1 MTTQDRGMA
10 QPSTPDDESTSGD
23 RSPSIGPRQG
33 TSGDR
38 ATWIAAALIIVLGL
52 LTIGLVALTR

>member
-10 QPSTPDDESTSGD
+10 HTSTPDESTSGD
-23 RSPSIGPRQG
+23 PSPSIVTGQG

-52 LTIGLVALTR
+52 LAIGLVALTR

>member
-10 QPSTPDDESTSGD
+10 QTSTPDESTSGD
-23 RSPSIGPRQG
+23 PSPSIVPHG

-52 LTIGLVALTR
+52 LAIGLVALTR

>member
-1 MTTQDRGMA
+1 MA
-10 QPSTPDDESTSGD
+10 QTSTPDDEPTSGD
-23 RSPSIGPRQG
+23 PSPSIVPGQG

-52 LTIGLVALTR
+52 LAIGLVALVW

>member
-10 QPSTPDDESTSGD
+10 QTSTPDDEPTSGD
-23 RSPSIGPRQG
+23 PSPSIVPGQG

-52 LTIGLVALTR
+52 LAIGLVALVW